1 MLLQASFHHQNSP
14 NANSKLVMID
24 DNTLEHMIVKRLCQR
39 LKIFAEADYHCDART
54 VLAQL
59 SKEQAAHLPDIIL
72 LDLQMPEFDGWDFL
86 EEFGKIYTSLTKSI
100 KIYIF
105 SSSINPVDIMR
116 SATYPFVC
124 DFISKPMKQETLQ
137 QLYEQFNEAA

>member
-1 MLLQASFHHQNSP
+1 MLLQASFTHQNAP
-14 NANSKLVMID
+14 HTKSKLVMID
-24 DNTLEHMIVKRLCQR
+24 DNPLEHMIMKRLCQR
-39 LKIFAEADYHCDART
+39 LNVFTGADYLFDARAALDQ
-54 VLAQL
+54 LAQQPAD
-59 SKEQAAHLPDIIL
+59 SLPDIIL

-86 EEFGKIYTSLTKSI
+86 EEFSRIYTSLPKDV

-105 SSSINPVDIMR
+105 SSSINPVDITR

-137 QLYEQFNEAA
+137 QLYQQFDEAA

>member
-1 MLLQASFHHQNSP
+1 MLLQTSFNHQNSL
-14 NANSKLVMID
+14 NASSKLVMID
-24 DNTLEHMIVKRLCQR
+24 DNPLEHMIIKRLCQR
-39 LKIFAEADYHCDART
+39 LKIFAEADYHSDART

-59 SKEQAAHLPDIIL
+59 TNEQAADLPDIIL

-86 EEFGKIYTSLTKSI
+86 EEFSRIYTSLSKNI
-100 KIYIF
+100 KIYVF
-105 SSSINPVDIMR
+105 SSSINPVDISR

-137 QLYEQFNEAA
+137 LLYEQFNEAA

>member
-1 MLLQASFHHQNSP
+1 MLLQASFMHQNTPHTKSQ
-14 NANSKLVMID
+14 LVMID
-24 DNTLEHMIVKRLCQR
+24 DNPLEHMIMKRLCQR
-39 LKIFAEADYHCDART
+39 LKVFAEANYHYDARE
-54 VLAQL
+54 VLQQL
-59 SKEQAAHLPDIIL
+59 SQEQAANLPDIIL

-86 EEFGKIYTSLTKSI
+86 EEFSRIYTSLPKNI

-105 SSSINPVDIMR
+105 SSSINPVDITR

-137 QLYEQFNEAA
+137 QIYQQFNEAA

>member
-1 MLLQASFHHQNSP
+1 MLLQTSFNHQNSL

-24 DNTLEHMIVKRLCQR
+24 DNPLEHMIIKRLCQR

-59 SKEQAAHLPDIIL
+59 SEEQAANLPDIIL

-86 EEFGKIYTSLTKSI
+86 DEFGKIYKSLTKSI

-105 SSSINPVDIMR
+105 SSSINPVDISR

-137 QLYEQFNEAA
+137 QLYELFDEAA

>member
-1 MLLQASFHHQNSP
+1 MLLQASFTHQNNHQTKSR
-14 NANSKLVMID
+14 LVMID
-24 DNTLEHMIVKRLCQR
+24 DNPLEHMIMKRLCQR
-39 LKIFAEADYHCDART
+39 LKIFAEADYYFDARN

-59 SKEQAAHLPDIIL
+59 SQEQAANLPDIIL

-86 EEFGKIYTSLTKSI
+86 EEFTRIYTSIPKSI

-137 QLYEQFNEAA
+137 QIYQQFDEAA

>member
-1 MLLQASFHHQNSP
+1 MLLQASFTDQNASH
-14 NANSKLVMID
+14 AKSRLVMID
-24 DNTLEHMIVKRLCQR
+24 DNPLEHLIMKRLCQR
-39 LKIFAEADYHCDART
+39 LKIFTEANYHYDARA
-54 VLAQL
+54 VLNQL
-59 SKEQAAHLPDIIL
+59 RQEQAHNLPDIIL

-86 EEFGKIYTSLTKSI
+86 EEFSRIYTSLPKNI

-105 SSSINPVDIMR
+105 SSSINPVDITR

-137 QLYEQFNEAA
+137 QLYQQFDEAA

>member
-1 MLLQASFHHQNSP
+1 MLLQASFTHQSTHHTKSR
-14 NANSKLVMID
+14 LVMID
-24 DNTLEHMIVKRLCQR
+24 DNPLEHMIMKRLCQR
-39 LKIFAEADYHCDART
+39 LKIFAEANYHFDARN

-59 SKEQAAHLPDIIL
+59 SQEQANDLPDIIL

-86 EEFGKIYTSLTKSI
+86 EEFSRIYASLPKNI

-105 SSSINPVDIMR
+105 SSSINPVDITR

-137 QLYEQFNEAA
+137 QIYQQFDEAA

>member
-1 MLLQASFHHQNSP
+1 MLLQASFTHQNNHQTKSR
-14 NANSKLVMID
+14 LVMID
-24 DNTLEHMIVKRLCQR
+24 DNPLEHMIMKRLCQR
-39 LKIFAEADYHCDART
+39 LKIFAEADYHFDARN

-59 SKEQAAHLPDIIL
+59 SQEQANDLPDIIL

-86 EEFGKIYTSLTKSI
+86 EEFSRIYASLPKNI

-105 SSSINPVDIMR
+105 SSSINPVDITR

-137 QLYEQFNEAA
+137 QIYQQFDEAA

>member
-1 MLLQASFHHQNSP
+1 MLLQASFTHQNNHQTKSR
-14 NANSKLVMID
+14 LVMID
-24 DNTLEHMIVKRLCQR
+24 DNPLEHMIIKRLCQR
-39 LKIFAEADYHCDART
+39 LKIFAEADYHFDARN

-59 SKEQAAHLPDIIL
+59 SQEQANDLPDIIL

-86 EEFGKIYTSLTKSI
+86 EEFSRIYASLPKNI

-105 SSSINPVDIMR
+105 SSSINPVDITR

-137 QLYEQFNEAA
+137 QIYQQFDEAA